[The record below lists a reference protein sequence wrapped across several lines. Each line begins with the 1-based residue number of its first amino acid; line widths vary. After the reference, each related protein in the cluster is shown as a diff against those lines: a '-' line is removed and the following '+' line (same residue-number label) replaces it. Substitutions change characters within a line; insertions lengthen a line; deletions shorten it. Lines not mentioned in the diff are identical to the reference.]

1 MVTVRS
7 LLFSIFMVVWILP
20 FGIIGVPLIYIFRG
34 NSSRILT
41 RLWTNGV
48 FVAVKYLCGITY
60 EIRGT
65 ENIPKSGAI
74 IACKHQS
81 AWETMM
87 FNVVLNKPACI
98 FKQELRKIPIFGWYL
113 ESLGMI
119 PIDRSAGIRAIKD
132 MIIQTKNR
140 LEQDYVVIVFPE
152 GTRTK
157 IGEIRKHQSGIVA
170 LYSSKNINA
179 DIVPVAINA
188 GLYWQKDSF
197 IKHSGKII
205 VEFLP
210 PIEKNLPKAE
220 FTTQLQEIIDSKSQQ
235 LVDEALNRKSQ
246 A

>member
-1 MVTVRS
+1 
-7 LLFSIFMVVWILP
+7 MVVWILP
-20 FGIIGVPLIYIFRG
+20 FGIIGVPLIYLIRG

-48 FVAVKYLCGITY
+48 FFALKYLCGITY
-60 EIRGT
+60 ELRGV

-87 FNVVLNKPACI
+87 FNVILDKPACI
-98 FKQELRKIPIFGWYL
+98 FKKELRKIPIFGWYL

-119 PIDRSAGIRAIKD
+119 AIDRSAGIRAIKD
-132 MIIQTKNR
+132 MIIQTKER
-140 LEQDYVVIVFPE
+140 LEQNYVVIVFPE
-152 GTRTK
+152 GTRTN
-157 IGEIRKHQSGIVA
+157 IGDTRKYQSGIVA
-170 LYSSKNINA
+170 LYSSKNIDA

-188 GLYWQKDSF
+188 GLYWQKDTF
-197 IKHSGKII
+197 IKKSGKII

-210 PIEKNLPKAE
+210 AIDKNLPKND
-220 FTTQLQEIIDSKSQQ
+220 FTTQLQEIIDGKSQQ
-235 LVDEALNRKSQ
+235 LVDEALNIKSQ